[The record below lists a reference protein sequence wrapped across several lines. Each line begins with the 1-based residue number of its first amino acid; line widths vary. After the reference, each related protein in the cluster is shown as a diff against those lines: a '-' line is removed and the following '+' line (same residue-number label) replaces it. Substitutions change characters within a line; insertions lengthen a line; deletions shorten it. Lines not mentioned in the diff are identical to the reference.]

1 MSWLFQFIGF
11 VLQSSL
17 WYDWLARKVGWNNL
31 RFVTHMWR
39 LHLDK
44 CYLPNR
50 TWKGERRII
59 RIFEQSLWKLDTN
72 SMHLKMFIGV
82 NVILDHYS
90 LIHAT
95 IVEYILSIFYPKNT
109 IWKEVK
115 KSSSKVLICQNL
127 WADLFSLSIVVSN
140 HSNHSYLQAHK

>member
-1 MSWLFQFIGF
+1 MFQFIGF

-82 NVILDHYS
+82 KCNFRSLFTYS
-90 LIHAT
+90 
-95 IVEYILSIFYPKNT
+95 YILSIFYPKNT

-127 WADLFSLSIVVSN
+127 WVDLFSLSIVVSN

>member
-1 MSWLFQFIGF
+1 MGKSLKQTSEPNLPDLTFYLTLTFNLTESMSWLFQFIGF

-82 NVILDHYS
+82 KCNLRSLFTYS
-90 LIHAT
+90 CNNCGIHS
-95 IVEYILSIFYPKNT
+95 IHILS
-109 IWKEVK
+109 KEYYLNWGQK
-115 KSSSKVLICQNL
+115 IC
-127 WADLFSLSIVVSN
+127 W
-140 HSNHSYLQAHK
+140 